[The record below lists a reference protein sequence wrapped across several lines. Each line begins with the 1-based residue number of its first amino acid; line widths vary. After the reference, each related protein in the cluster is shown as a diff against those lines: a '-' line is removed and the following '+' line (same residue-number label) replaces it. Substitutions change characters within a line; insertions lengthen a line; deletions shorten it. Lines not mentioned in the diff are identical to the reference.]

1 MIKGSNSKNLI
12 APFIKLKSAK
22 KRQDSFRVCS
32 FYIHGKSHTEKCASK
47 KRKVEA
53 WCQYHIRSHKRWK
66 ICRQQ
71 YTYFSSLMRS
81 DMKNINRKVL
91 WGFCMSRM
99 FETLRQEKKF
109 KMILPGLSENNCRE
123 YWFGSMWGMIKMES
137 FKLHMP

>member
-12 APFIKLKSAK
+12 APFIKLKSVK

-53 WCQYHIRSHKRWK
+53 WCQYHIRSDKRWK

-99 FETLRQEKKF
+99 FETLLQEKKF